1 MGLVSSVGAM
11 AFLLALVPTTAQ
23 AATQIR
29 DDPSDA
35 PPGAFG
41 KADVR
46 TVAWDLGG
54 ASAQLTVGVD
64 ESTYGAGERAP
75 IGVHVLL
82 DADGNESPT
91 GRSSPRATPTA
102 RGST

>member
-46 TVAWDLGG
+46 TVAWDL
-54 ASAQLTVGVD
+54 
-64 ESTYGAGERAP
+64 EAP
-75 IGVHVLL
+75 R
-82 DADGNESPT
+82 
-91 GRSSPRATPTA
+91 RSSPSASMRARTGRA
-102 RGST
+102 SALR